1 MARFAFLGAYQTNVE
16 LPDGSVVLVEPGEVV
31 DLDFDDPGPL
41 WANPTVGADALKGA
55 ALTKALTDAGLPKTG
70 TADEKRAALAAL
82 AGAAASGAAALDVL
96 RTAAALATT
105 EPTPAAG
112 ATSADLSTTNTAAP
126 TETPPTPDPATPAA
140 PEGAS
145 A

>member
-1 MARFAFLGAYQTNVE
+1 MARYTFLGAYQTNVE

-31 DLDFDDPGPL
+31 NLDFDDPGPL
-41 WANPTVGADALKGA
+41 WATPVTGADALKGA

-70 TADEKRAALAAL
+70 TADEKRAALAAAA
-82 AGAAASGAAALDVL
+82 AGPPPPDPAPQAPAPASGA
-96 RTAAALATT
+96 
-105 EPTPAAG
+105 TP
-112 ATSADLSTTNTAAP
+112 ADLSTTNTAP
-126 TETPPTPDPATPAA
+126 TDPATPAA

>member
-1 MARFAFLGAYQTNVE
+1 MARYVFLGPYETNVE
-16 LPDGSVVLVEPGEVV
+16 LPDGSVVLVEPGDVV
-31 DLDFDDPGPL
+31 ALDFDDPGPL
-41 WANPTVGADALKGA
+41 WANPTTGADVLKGA

-82 AGAAASGAAALDVL
+82 SSDAAPTDPAPPAPPAP
-96 RTAAALATT
+96 T
-105 EPTPAAG
+105 EPAPAAG
-112 ATSADLSTTNTAAP
+112 ATPADLSTTNTAP
-126 TETPPTPDPATPAA
+126 TDPATPAA